1 MRKTLFIAMSLF
13 LSFAYGQEKENS
25 FTIPKK
31 TWYVNGSVSLS
42 NQSMKN
48 ATINSETNLST
59 YSFSPTIGYTIS
71 NNLVL
76 GLGLGYTYNSYES
89 LAPPTSSAVS
99 FKSNFGN
106 FQIFPYIKKYFA
118 VGSKLA
124 LSLQGEARYSNGEN
138 LIQHING
145 PGTTDYE
152 NYFIGIRPGITFTL
166 NKNFALEANIGS
178 LGYSY
183 SSSTNNF
190 YSYKTTTSRFNLDL
204 STSNIFFG
212 LAIFI

>member
-1 MRKTLFIAMSLF
+1 MKKTLFIAMSLF
-13 LSFAYGQEKENS
+13 LSIAYGQEKENS

-42 NQSMKN
+42 SQSTKD
-48 ATINSETNLST
+48 TPINSETNIST
-59 YSFSPTIGYTIS
+59 YSFSPTVGYTIS
-71 NNLVL
+71 DNLIL
-76 GLGLGYTYNSYES
+76 GLGLGYTHNSYEF
-89 LAPPTSSAVS
+89 LASSPSVVN

-106 FQIFPYIKKYFA
+106 FQIYPYIKKYFA

-124 LSLQGEARYSNGEN
+124 LTLQGEARYSNGEN

-145 PGTTDYE
+145 PATTDNE
-152 NYFIGIRPGITFTL
+152 NYFIGLRPGITFTL
-166 NKNFALEANIGS
+166 NKTFALEANIGS
-178 LGYSY
+178 LGYNY

-190 YSYKTTTSRFNLDL
+190 YSYKTTISRFNFDL